1 MHWDLWLL
9 FFVLT
14 VLLPWRGHA
23 RLRKLLAT
31 PEISSVERLSL
42 YFSTMAFQWVLAAV
56 VAWRAWAHHYTI
68 AELGLLI
75 RNPAK
80 VAAASAIGTVLFVA
94 FQWMN
99 LRRIGRLKPE
109 ARGFLQT
116 LAEKILPKTWVETIP
131 YVALAATAGIC
142 EEFIYRGFVMATLRC
157 AGLASWAIVAISAIM
172 FGLAHLYQGGGGLV
186 STTVVGVVFG
196 IARIAYYSLVPVT
209 FWHTAVDAVA
219 GIAGPRYLAVRG
231 ESEESQRKAG

>member
-75 RNPAK
+75 RDPAK
-80 VAAASAIGTVLFVA
+80 IAAASAIGTVLFVA

-99 LRRIGRLKPE
+99 LRRIGRLKCE
-109 ARGFLQT
+109 TRGFLQT
-116 LAEKILPKTWVETIP
+116 LADKILPRTWVETIP
-131 YVALAATAGIC
+131 YLALAVTAGIC
-142 EEFIYRGFVMATLRC
+142 EEFIYRGFVMAVLWRT
-157 AGLASWAIVAISAIM
+157 GLGSWAIVVISAVM
-172 FGLAHLYQGGGGLV
+172 FGLAHLYQGRGGLV
-186 STTVVGVVFG
+186 STTIIGLVFG
-196 IARIAYYSLVPVT
+196 TARITYHSVVPVT
-209 FWHTAVDAVA
+209 FWHAAIDAVA
-219 GIAGPRYLAVRG
+219 GIAGPKYLAGRSDAKG
-231 ESEESQRKAG
+231 DQRNAG